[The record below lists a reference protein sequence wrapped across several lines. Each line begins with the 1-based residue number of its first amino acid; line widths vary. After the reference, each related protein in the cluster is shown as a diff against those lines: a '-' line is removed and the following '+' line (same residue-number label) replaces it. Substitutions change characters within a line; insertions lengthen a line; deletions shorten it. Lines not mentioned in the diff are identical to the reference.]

1 MIIIIKEKKIYTA
14 QEIKDKEEKK
24 AQGKELDRALD
35 NGEAD
40 REVYNLLDNMIDE
53 LGEAGVDVSCFGH
66 RARMVL
72 VKYAKKLTYDF
83 SAH

>member
-1 MIIIIKEKKIYTA
+1 MIIIIKEKKTYTA
-14 QEIKDKEEKK
+14 REIKDKEKRE
-24 AQGKELDRALD
+24 AESKEFDRALGD
-35 NGEAD
+35 IMAD
-40 REVYNLLDNMIDE
+40 RAVYNLLNNMIDE

>member
-1 MIIIIKEKKIYTA
+1 
-14 QEIKDKEEKK
+14 
-24 AQGKELDRALD
+24 
-35 NGEAD
+35 
-40 REVYNLLDNMIDE
+40 LLDNMIDE
-53 LGEAGVDVSCFGH
+53 LGEAGVDISCFGH